1 MKNAL
6 SDEFSASLI
15 MSEIWKIDHV
25 VSIDDW

>member
-15 MSEIWKIDHV
+15 MGEVWKIDHV
-25 VSIDDW
+25 ITIDDW